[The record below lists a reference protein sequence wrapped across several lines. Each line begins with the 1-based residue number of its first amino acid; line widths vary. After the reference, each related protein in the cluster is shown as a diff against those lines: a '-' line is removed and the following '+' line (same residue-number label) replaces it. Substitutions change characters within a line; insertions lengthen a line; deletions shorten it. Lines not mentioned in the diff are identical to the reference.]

1 MRFLAAVLVLLGG
14 SAAVPAQAPTTT
26 PRQQRTWE
34 LAPDGSWR
42 QTDVATLTTQPSAE
56 PGLAAARRLMDE
68 YRFTAAF
75 EATVRWLLAN
85 RDSPNR
91 DQGLLLAA
99 EALRRSGDH
108 VKAFY
113 YCDELLDTYPNSPL
127 WFQALQMQY
136 EIGDHFLSGW
146 RRRVLGIPLEDW
158 TSEGVEVMFR
168 VQQRAP
174 GSPLAERALL
184 RTAEFYFDDQQ
195 YDLAAD
201 AYSAYAKRYPRS
213 PEALKARLRE
223 AYANYAQFTG
233 PRFDPTPA
241 LNARQ
246 AMSDLI
252 LQYPQLAEQQGLPQL
267 VESIDVALARKLLH
281 TADFYRR
288 THRPQAAAYLLRALV
303 ERFPQLQEAR
313 IASQQLA
320 SLPAPQIAPPPSTAP
335 SR

>member
-1 MRFLAAVLVLLGG
+1 MHRVPVVLVLLGVVHATLG
-14 SAAVPAQAPTTT
+14 QSTATS
-26 PRQQRTWE
+26 PRPSQTWE

-42 QTDVATLTTQPSAE
+42 QTDAATLTTQPTAE
-56 PGLAAARRLMDE
+56 PGLATARKLVDE
-68 YRFTAAF
+68 GRYTAAF
-75 EATVRWLLAN
+75 EATVRWLLSN

-99 EALRRSGDH
+99 ETLRLSGDH

-113 YCDELLDTYPNSPL
+113 YADELLDTDPNSPL
-127 WFQALQMQY
+127 WFPALQMQF
-136 EIGDHFLSGW
+136 EIGEHFLSGW
-146 RRRVLGIPLEDW
+146 RRRFLGIPLEDW
-158 TSEGVEVMFR
+158 TSEGIEVMFR

-201 AYSAYAKRYPRS
+201 AYAVYAKRYPRS
-213 PEALKARLRE
+213 PEAVKARLRE

-246 AMSDLI
+246 ALSDLI
-252 LQYPQLAEQQGLPQL
+252 VQYPQLATQQGLPQL
-267 VESIDVALARKLLH
+267 VESIDVALARKMLY

-288 THRPQAAAYLLRALV
+288 TRRPQSAAYLLRALV
-303 ERFPQLQEAR
+303 ERFPSLPEAR
-313 IASQQLA
+313 IASERLE
-320 SLPAPQIAPPPSTAP
+320 SLPEPPITPPPTTGP
-335 SR
+335 TR